1 MLTDV
6 KLKKIYILKKEIER
20 LFRENIID
28 KPTRNVL
35 MEQASNYMENEIYL
49 DTFEYLRKI
58 DKELE
63 QKGAY
68 DNI

>member
-35 MEQASNYMENEIYL
+35 IEQASNYMENEIYI

-68 DNI
+68 NNI